1 MRIRSFLLA
10 AALALALATPRLALA
25 ADTTGAPQVSG
36 SSAVLVDAKDG
47 HVIYADDPDTRS
59 QIASTTKL
67 MTALI
72 ALEKL
77 PLDRE
82 LAAPPYHPD
91 AAESVINL
99 RPGERMRVDDLLRAL
114 LLESANDAAVTLA
127 RGAGG
132 SQQQFVRLMN
142 RKARRLHLRNT
153 HYENPIGLDDDQN
166 YSTSRD
172 LSKLA
177 RRLARNEFF
186 SQTVKMPSAR
196 LLSGAFPRT
205 IENRN
210 NLVGE
215 YPWVTGVKTG
225 HTQKAGYVLVGSG
238 TRNGVKLVSVVLDTP
253 SESARDSD
261 TLALLNYGF
270 SLYHVAHPVRAGA
283 TVATADIK
291 YYGDRQA
298 KLTGARSLALPVRRG
313 QRLRTRVRAPGELT
327 GEIAKGKQVGTI
339 SVLLD
344 GKRVR
349 AVPLVTAEQV
359 PGASIFRKAAFYLF
373 RWQLLLM
380 IALVA
385 AIVYWRDRSRRRR
398 AETARRRRREAARL
412 D

>member
-1 MRIRSFLLA
+1 VRKAIPVLL
-10 AALALALATPRLALA
+10 AALALALPQVATAATPA
-25 ADTTGAPQVSG
+25 GAPQVSAP
-36 SSAVLVDAKDG
+36 SALLVDARDG
-47 HVIYADDPDTRS
+47 HVIYADDPDSRS

-82 LAAPPYHPD
+82 LAAAPYHPD

-114 LLESANDAAVTLA
+114 LLESANDSAVTLA

-132 SQQQFVRLMN
+132 SQEKFVRLMN
-142 RKARRLHLRNT
+142 RKARSLHLKNT
-153 HYENPIGLDDDQN
+153 HYENPVGLDDDAN

-177 RRLARNEFF
+177 RRLMRNPFF
-186 SQTVKMPSAR
+186 AQTVKMPSAR
-196 LLSGAFPRT
+196 LLSGAYPRT

-210 NLVGE
+210 DLVGS
-215 YPWVTGVKTG
+215 YPWVTGMKTG

-253 SESARDSD
+253 SEGARNSD

-270 SLYHVAHPVRAGA
+270 SLYRQAHPVRAGA
-283 TVATADIK
+283 TVAEAKIK
-291 YYGDRQA
+291 YFGDRKA
-298 KLTGARSLALPVRRG
+298 KFTGARTVTLPVRRG
-313 QRLRTRVRAPGELT
+313 QRLRTRVSSPDQVDGP
-327 GEIAKGKQVGTI
+327 IDKGGRVGTI
-339 SVLLD
+339 AVSLD

-359 PGASIFRKAAFYLF
+359 PGASIFRKAAHYLL
-373 RWQLLLM
+373 RWQLLL
-380 IALVA
+380 IVALA
-385 AIVYWRDRSRRRR
+385 AGVSYWRRRR
-398 AETARRRRREAARL
+398 RRMAAEAARRRRRQAARL